1 MKIAVIFFGLPRQFQ
16 FTSKYITIGK
26 LNIVHYFGHA
36 WNVSDKSIS
45 SREIKEELVNT
56 YYNGTFQV
64 NNYNQEFA
72 RLSKLYKK
80 YSKEKNNYIFDTLK
94 KGECINQWRSLEKGV
109 KLIKNKQYDLIIATR
124 YDSISEILFKQEKL
138 IEIYNF
144 ITKNPGI
151 INISKTNLGG
161 YHYPSLDDFIFV
173 GDTNSIKRF
182 ANKFTRNQ
190 IYRLN
195 LEAVDIDYTNQI
207 EKIVIKQLTTTQKQ
221 WRNMW
226 LEKTFVENINVFHK
240 RIPTYIYREGCP
252 IRPIVKKEPTNEEIE
267 CIYNYSEEYLRKI
280 HA

>member
-1 MKIAVIFFGLPRQFQ
+1 M
-16 FTSKYITIGK
+16 
-26 LNIVHYFGHA
+26 
-36 WNVSDKSIS
+36 
-45 SREIKEELVNT
+45 VNT
-56 YYNGTFQV
+56 YYNGAFQV
-64 NNYNQEFA
+64 NNYNQEFE
-72 RLSKLYKK
+72 RLSRLYKK

-109 KLIKNKQYDLIIATR
+109 KLIKNEQYDLIIATR

-195 LEAVDIDYTNQI
+195 LEAVDIDYNNQI

-252 IRPIVKKEPTNEEIE
+252 IRPIVKK
-267 CIYNYSEEYLRKI
+267 
-280 HA
+280 